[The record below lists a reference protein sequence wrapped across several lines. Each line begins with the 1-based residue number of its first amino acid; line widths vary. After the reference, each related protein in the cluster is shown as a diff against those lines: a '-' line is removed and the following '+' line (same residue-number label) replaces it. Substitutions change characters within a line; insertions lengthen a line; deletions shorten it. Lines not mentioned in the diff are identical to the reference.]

1 MKRFGIS
8 IIGCLIIFS
17 CAGQRP
23 ENIGASIGRLTGCPA
38 KPNCVSSQAADNEH
52 AIAPFRYHGEK
63 KDAFNRLKKI
73 IASFERMT
81 IVAEN
86 DRYLHIECT
95 SSIMRFIDDLEFSF
109 LEEKEIHVRS
119 ASRIGYYD
127 FGANRKRVEK
137 LRKLFATQLTSI
149 EK

>member
-1 MKRFGIS
+1 MKRFVIS

-23 ENIGASIGRLTGCPA
+23 ENIGVSIGRLTDCPA
-38 KPNCVSSQAADNEH
+38 RPNCVSSQAADNEH

-86 DRYLHIECT
+86 DRYIHIECT

-109 LEEKEIHVRS
+109 LEEKEITEDQH
-119 ASRIGYYD
+119 
-127 FGANRKRVEK
+127 KRLLNIAGKCPVAKMVKGE
-137 LRKLFATQLTSI
+137 TQIETSI
-149 EK
+149 K